1 MVSPAAQDPQSP
13 HRLPTRGPVRLR
25 PWLRPILLSVL
36 LWAVWTAASIW
47 LLSPD
52 TIDRAVGE
60 TAPFDVQAPREVA
73 YESQVET
80 ETARRLA
87 ATAVADVY
95 TAPDPKI
102 YAAQQQSLEQIT
114 RYITVLRND
123 QFLRVDR
130 RVQLLLE
137 IRVLEL
143 DREQA
148 NALGGVNAL
157 SDAAWQ
163 AAKQE
168 AARLLEIGLRQ
179 PVRESSLGDSRRSL
193 ALLASRSLSPE
204 QSTLAVHLASHL
216 LAPNSFLD
224 ALATD
229 AARQAARDAIQP
241 VQVRIRQG
249 ETIVR
254 QGAAITP
261 LAYEKLGQLGY
272 LDRDLDWRSFVRAG
286 LQAAVLVALLSIYIA
301 RVRPSLLPHPRR
313 QVLFFLVIAALA
325 ISAPWAV
332 PGHTLL
338 PYAYPAA
345 GAAMLVALFLGIDLA
360 ALVVVVA
367 TVIVGLASAGSM
379 ELTIYTLLGGITGA
393 LVLWKTEQL
402 GRFVRAGLLVILMN
416 LVVIFSFRINDPD
429 LNPRALVELTAAAAL
444 NGALSASLAFIAY
457 SFTGRLFGITT
468 AYQLLELAR
477 PNHPLFRQL
486 LLKAPGTYHHAIIV
500 SNMAERA
507 AEAIGADALLA
518 RVGSYYHD
526 IGKTTRPYY
535 FVENQTDVENPHDKL
550 DPLTSADIITS
561 HPLEGVALGRKHGL
575 PERVLDFMTEHH
587 GTTLVT
593 YFYRRATQAED
604 AEVDETR
611 FRYAGPRPR
620 SRETAI
626 VMLADSIEAWTRASH
641 PASAAELERGIR
653 QIISNRLVGG
663 QLEDCELTLKDL
675 NLIREAFVTVLRG
688 VYHPRIQYPARE
700 TRANGRS
707 ST

>member
-1 MVSPAAQDPQSP
+1 MVSPTAQDAQPSP
-13 HRLPTRGPVRLR
+13 HLPKRAPVHLR
-25 PWLRPILLSVL
+25 PLLRLILFAVL
-36 LWAVWTAASIW
+36 LWIIWTAASIW

-52 TIDRAVGE
+52 TIDRVVGE
-60 TAPFDVQAPREVA
+60 TAPFDVQAPRELA
-73 YESQVET
+73 YESEVEI
-80 ETARRLA
+80 EAARKLA
-87 ATAVADVY
+87 AAAVADVY

-102 YAAQQQSLEQIT
+102 YAAQQQSLEQIA

-123 QFLRVDR
+123 QFLREDR
-130 RVQLLLE
+130 RVPLLLE
-137 IRVLEL
+137 IPRLEL

-157 SDAAWQ
+157 DDASWQ
-163 AAKQE
+163 ATQQE
-168 AARLLEIGLRQ
+168 ASRLLEIGSRQ
-179 PVRESSLGDSRRSL
+179 PVREASLGDSRRSL

-204 QSTLAVHLASHL
+204 QTMLAVRLASQL

-224 ALATD
+224 EQATET
-229 AARQAARDAIQP
+229 ARQAARDAIQP

-254 QGAAITP
+254 QGAPITP

-286 LQAAVLVALLSIYIA
+286 LQAGVLVALLAVYIA
-301 RVRPSLLPHPRR
+301 RVRSSLLPHPRR
-313 QVLFFLVIAALA
+313 QLLLFLVLAALG
-325 ISAPWAV
+325 ITAPWLV

-345 GAAMLVALFLGIDLA
+345 GLAMLVALFLGIDLA

-379 ELTIYTLLGGITGA
+379 ELTVYTLLGGITGA
-393 LVLWKTEQL
+393 MVLWKTEQL
-402 GRFVRAGLLVILMN
+402 GRFVRAGLLVVLVN
-416 LVVIFSFRINDPD
+416 LVVIVGFRVNDPD
-429 LNPRALVELTAAAAL
+429 LNPRALAELTAAATL

-535 FVENQTDVENPHDKL
+535 FVENQTDIENPHDKL
-550 DPLTSADIITS
+550 DPYTSADIITA
-561 HPLEGVALGRKHGL
+561 HPLEGVALGRKHRL

-593 YFYRRATQAED
+593 YFYRRATQA
-604 AEVDETR
+604 
-611 FRYAGPRPR
+611 
-620 SRETAI
+620 
-626 VMLADSIEAWTRASH
+626 
-641 PASAAELERGIR
+641 
-653 QIISNRLVGG
+653 
-663 QLEDCELTLKDL
+663 
-675 NLIREAFVTVLRG
+675 
-688 VYHPRIQYPARE
+688 
-700 TRANGRS
+700 
-707 ST
+707 